1 MQVSSLLE
9 AVLPLQGWS
18 VVDVEF
24 REEERELRVR
34 LEPSRRSALC
44 SSCGAAR
51 RRYHDHAG
59 ERRWRA
65 QDAFG
70 VRTVLTA
77 RLRRVDCRQC
87 GIRVEAVPWARPG
100 SRYAKALEREIV
112 EMARHASLLAV
123 SRHFRLG
130 WKAVYGIV
138 RRLVTEALAR
148 KRWRLRRIG
157 VDEVS
162 YGRGQSKYLTIV
174 YDHERSEV
182 VWVGEGRER
191 ETLDRFFAELGERRA
206 RRIEVVTLDMAQ
218 GYIASVKQHAPQAAL
233 VFDRFHIERHLT
245 EAVNEVR
252 KREFW
257 RQGGRM
263 RELVRG
269 KKWLL
274 LKRRSR
280 IHWRHRRP
288 LDELLRLNRLLAK
301 AYLLKEDFAQLWSYR
316 SRGGAER
323 FLADWTDALRWS
335 RLEPLHRFAKMLW
348 EHFEGVLSYATW
360 PLSNGALEG
369 NNSRI
374 RGLSH
379 RARGYRNKANLILA
393 IFHCCGKLSF
403 EG

>member
-9 AVLPLQGWS
+9 AVLPLQGWL
-18 VVDVEF
+18 VAKVELL
-24 REEERELRVR
+24 EKAGELRVR
-34 LEPSRRSALC
+34 LEPSRKSVLC
-44 SSCGAAR
+44 SSCGALRRDHHDQAR
-51 RRYHDHAG
+51 
-59 ERRWRA
+59 ERSWRA

-70 VRTVLTA
+70 IRTVLTA

-87 GIRVEAVPWARPG
+87 GIRVEAVPWARSR
-100 SRYAKALEREIV
+100 SRYTKALERQIA
-112 EMARHASLLAV
+112 EMARNASLLAV
-123 SRHFRLG
+123 SRHFRVG
-130 WKAVYGIV
+130 WKVVYRIV
-138 RRLVTEALAR
+138 KQLVTDALSR
-148 KRWRLRRIG
+148 KRRRLRRIG
-157 VDEVS
+157 VDEIS

-191 ETLDRFFAELGERRA
+191 ETLDGFFAELGKKRA

-218 GYIASVKQHAPQAAL
+218 GYINSVREHAPQAAL
-233 VFDRFHIERHLT
+233 VFDRFHIERHLN

-252 KREFW
+252 KHEFW

-274 LKRRSR
+274 LKRRKR

-288 LDELLRLNRLLAK
+288 LDELLRLNRRLAK
-301 AYLLKEDFAQLWSYR
+301 AYLLKEDFAQLWDYR
-316 SRGGAER
+316 SRDGAEK
-323 FLADWTDALRWS
+323 FLADWTDQLRWS

-360 PLSNGALEG
+360 PFSNGALEG

-393 IFHCCGKLSF
+393 IFHCCGNLSF
-403 EG
+403 EE